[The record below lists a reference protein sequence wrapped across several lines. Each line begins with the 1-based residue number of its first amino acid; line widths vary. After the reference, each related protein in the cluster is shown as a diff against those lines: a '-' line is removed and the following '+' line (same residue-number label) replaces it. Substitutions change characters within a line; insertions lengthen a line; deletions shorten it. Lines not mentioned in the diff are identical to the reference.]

1 MREPRDRSG
10 PARKV
15 SLRSRAGGVDCSA
28 IARERGGGGHP
39 GAAGFSTDETVEE
52 IVAFLERAVARV
64 NAAVL
69 LVDKPAG
76 PTSFGCVARV
86 RGALGGRRV
95 KVGHAG
101 TLDPFATGLLA
112 LLVGRATRLAP
123 YLVGLD
129 KRYRTVVQLGVR
141 SDTGDP
147 EGELEPGDGAA
158 ARSPRRSP
166 RPAPRLVGRRSAGA
180 AGDLRDQGR
189 RPARLRARARRRGRS
204 RCRRARSHVHALD
217 VVSYDAA
224 RGRAVLDVHCSK
236 GTYVRALARD
246 LGETLGCG
254 AYCAELRRLAIGHL
268 DDRARG
274 VARRRR
280 GGSARRRLAHALQR
294 RARAPARA
302 RARARPSATRCCTA
316 APSRRA
322 ARTGPLRCLADGRL
336 VCVAGPRGDE
346 LRSLVVVD
354 EE

>member
-1 MREPRDRSG
+1 M
-10 PARKV
+10 
-15 SLRSRAGGVDCSA
+15 
-28 IARERGGGGHP
+28 
-39 GAAGFSTDETVEE
+39 
-52 IVAFLERAVARV
+52 

-147 EGELEPGDGAA
+147 EGVLEPGEGPLPDAA
-158 ARSPRRSP
+158 ALTAACAGFVGTISQVP
-166 RPAPRLVGRRSAGA
+166 PATSAIKVGGQRAYA
-180 AGDLRDQGR
+180 L
-189 RPARLRARARRRGRS
+189 ARAGQEVEMV
-204 RCRRARSHVHALD
+204 AREVVIHAFD

-224 RGRAVLDVHCSK
+224 SGRAVLDIHCSK

-254 AYCAELRRLAIGHL
+254 AYCAELRRVAIGHL
-268 DDRARG
+268 D
-274 VARRRR
+274 VAHAGSLEDVVRRRR
-280 GGSARRRLAHALQR
+280 PAALSR
-294 RARAPARA
+294 
-302 RARARPSATRCCTA
+302 
-316 APSRRA
+316 RRA
-322 ARTGPLRCLADGRL
+322 ARVHR
-336 VCVAGPRGDE
+336 
-346 LRSLVVVD
+346 RSARR
-354 EE
+354 

>member
-1 MREPRDRSG
+1 M
-10 PARKV
+10 
-15 SLRSRAGGVDCSA
+15 
-28 IARERGGGGHP
+28 
-39 GAAGFSTDETVEE
+39 
-52 IVAFLERAVARV
+52 

-129 KRYRTVVQLGVR
+129 KHYRAAVQFGVR

-147 EGELEPGDGAA
+147 EGTLEVGDGPLPDAA
-158 ARSPRRSP
+158 ELSRACADAVGLTTQVPPTTSAIKIGGKRAYALAR
-166 RPAPRLVGRRSAGA
+166 AGETVEM
-180 AGDLRDQGR
+180 
-189 RPARLRARARRRGRS
+189 PAREV
-204 RCRRARSHVHALD
+204 HVQALD
-217 VVSYDAA
+217 VVAYDAA
-224 RGRAVLDVHCSK
+224 TGLAVLDVRCSK

-246 LGETLGCG
+246 LGDALGCG

-268 DDRARG
+268 LIERAASLDDICADPL
-274 VARRRR
+274 
-280 GGSARRRLAHALQR
+280 GGPWRLPCSEALSHL
-294 RARAPARA
+294 PARQLEPA
-302 RARARPSATRCCTA
+302 ECDALLHGRAIA
-316 APSRRA
+316 AHGEE
-322 ARTGPLRCLADGRL
+322 GPLRCLAEGRL
-336 VCVAGPRGDE
+336 LCVAGPRGDE

-354 EE
+354 EQ